1 MKKRLLALLLTA
13 MMVFTV
19 IGCGKEEDKTEAE
32 TTGISSQEEI
42 VKLVN
47 EDLPGIA
54 AERDSAVK
62 IYNDYFESGA
72 DIDSETW
79 KDQLENEALASYDA
93 YLEKLAALTY
103 TNSDVQNLKD
113 LFEKSAKSQRDAIQ
127 YVVDSI
133 NAVDSTKLADA
144 QQAIEDSRTYL
155 GMYQDELKRLCESY
169 GITIKGEFQETST
182 LTDASASDASSTDG
196 E

>member
-1 MKKRLLALLLTA
+1 MKKRLVALFMTVLMALA
-13 MMVFTV
+13 V
-19 IGCGKEEDKTEAE
+19 IGCGKKEDKTEEAKS
-32 TTGISSQEEI
+32 GASSQEEI

-54 AERDSAVK
+54 AERDKAVE
-62 IYNDYFESGA
+62 IYNGFFADGA

-79 KDQLENEALASYDA
+79 KGQLENDALTAYDA

-103 TNSDVQNLKD
+103 TNADVQNLKD
-113 LFEKSAKSQRDAIQ
+113 LFEKSAKYQRDAIQ

-133 NAVDSTKLADA
+133 NAVDSSKLADA

-155 GMYQDELKRLCESY
+155 GMYQDELKRLCDSY
-169 GITIKGEFQETST
+169 GIKINGEFQNTAM
-182 LTDASASDASSTDG
+182 TDASATDASPTDG

>member
-13 MMVFTV
+13 LMVFTV
-19 IGCGKEEDKTEAE
+19 VGCGDKEEKTEAE
-32 TTGISSQEEI
+32 KTGVNSQEEI

-79 KDQLENEALASYDA
+79 KSQLENDALTSYDA

-113 LFEKSAKSQRDAIQ
+113 LYEKSAKYQRDAIQ
-127 YVVDSI
+127 YVVDAI

-144 QQAIEDSRTYL
+144 QQAIEDSKTYL
-155 GMYQDELKRLCESY
+155 GMYQDELKKLCESY
-169 GITIKGEFQETST
+169 GITIVGEFQTT
-182 LTDASASDASSTDG
+182 TMTDATSSDADG